1 MTNEEL
7 VAAIQ
12 QSEEPSELLGQLYQQ
27 NHGLIYRYVKRYGGL
42 ADVEELMQEAFFAVH
57 NAAMGYEPEKGAFTT
72 YLIWHLKGHIGRFVV
87 GQKASIRLPENR
99 IWQILSYR
107 EYVSEYEGL
116 HGQKPS
122 PRTIRQHMG
131 LTCEKFDE
139 LLKDV
144 VLTTLSSLDEPLADD
159 LDSTLG
165 EVTASEGDI
174 ESDYLERDE
183 LERLSVAVHSAVE
196 KLPQEEQAVIRARYF
211 DGLTFLQTA
220 ASVGISPGLAQR
232 RCNRGLDHLRFSA
245 DLKDYR
251 EEMMAQSA
259 GVWSSVG
266 FFKNHGM
273 SGVEYAVDKILNYE
287 NGIERRKNIN
297 RSVNVLNALDDIQ
310 KLIQQKAQI

>member
-12 QSEEPSELLGQLYQQ
+12 QSEEPCDLLGQLYQQ
-27 NHGLIYRYVKRYGGL
+27 NHGLIFRYVKRYGGL

-72 YLIWHLKGHIGRFVV
+72 YLTWHLKGHIGRFVV
-87 GQKASIRLPENR
+87 SQKASIRLPENR
-99 IWQILSYR
+99 IRQILYYR
-107 EYVSEYEGL
+107 DYVSDYEGL
-116 HGQKPS
+116 HGKKPS
-122 PRTIRQHMG
+122 PRAIRQHMG

-144 VLTTLSSLDEPLADD
+144 VLTTLSSLDEPVAED

-174 ESDYLERDE
+174 ESDYIEREE

-196 KLPQEEQAVIRARYF
+196 KLPPEEQAVIRARYF

-220 ASVGISPGLAQR
+220 SSVGISLESAR
-232 RCNRGLDHLRFSA
+232 RQCNRGLDHLRFSSELR
-245 DLKDYR
+245 DFR
-251 EEMMAQSA
+251 EDMMAQSA
-259 GVWSSVG
+259 GAWASVG
-266 FFKNHGM
+266 FFRNHGM
-273 SGVEYAVDKILNYE
+273 SGVEYAVEKIMTYE
-287 NGIERRKNIN
+287 SGIEHRKNIN
-297 RSVNVLNALDDIQ
+297 QSINALNALDDIQ
-310 KLIQQKAQI
+310 KLIQQKVQI